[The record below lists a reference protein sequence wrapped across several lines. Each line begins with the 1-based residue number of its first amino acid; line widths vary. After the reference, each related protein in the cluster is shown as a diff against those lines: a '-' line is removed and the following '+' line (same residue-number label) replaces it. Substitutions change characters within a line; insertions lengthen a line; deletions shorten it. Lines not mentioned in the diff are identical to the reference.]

1 MDLDGEDYGIIPAYA
16 GSTPAG
22 RRPRQGHPDHPRIRG
37 EHTPEDV
44 NALQLGGSSPH
55 TRGARVKSEGSDMG
69 HRIIPAYAGSTSS
82 YPTCELP
89 RTDHPRIRG
98 EHFRDA
104 TPEDVNARIIPA
116 YAGSTGFSP
125 SMSGAAEDHP
135 RIRGEHSEPSRR
147 GGPMSGSSPH
157 TRGAPHSALSPLLD
171 DRIIPAYAGSTS
183 RLRVS
188 PPLIKDHPRI
198 RGEHGDRVLLR
209 RLDEGSSPH
218 TRGALDLKAR

>member
-22 RRPRQGHPDHPRIRG
+22 RRPRQGHP
-37 EHTPEDV
+37 
-44 NALQLGGSSPH
+44 
-55 TRGARVKSEGSDMG
+55 
-69 HRIIPAYAGSTSS
+69 
-82 YPTCELP
+82 
-89 RTDHPRIRG
+89 DHPRIRG